1 MYHSSRSRMHLKAS
15 ISKEEEIL
23 KNTREIQYSTSFGNI
38 SSVWHMS
45 LEGWNSIANAIQ
57 HSVGQISVTSAS
69 TMKNLQGRLCSL
81 GERSDELC
89 RKHFRSI
96 IEKKR
101 MTKERQFPILLNLG
115 RIAGI
120 LENKG
125 EISNKSRFLR
135 RVKIKNISVFSL
147 VSFHSIAYQI
157 KFFRRF
163 FWIGKQQFSFNSSLF
178 VLISAEMYA
187 LLSVD

>member
-38 SSVWHMS
+38 SSVRHMS

-101 MTKERQFPILLNLG
+101 MTKEKQFPILLNLG

-163 FWIGKQQFSFNSSLF
+163 F
-178 VLISAEMYA
+178 
-187 LLSVD
+187 

>member
-1 MYHSSRSRMHLKAS
+1 
-15 ISKEEEIL
+15 
-23 KNTREIQYSTSFGNI
+23 
-38 SSVWHMS
+38 MS

-89 RKHFRSI
+89 RKHFRSM

-101 MTKERQFPILLNLG
+101 MTKEKQFPILLNLG

-163 FWIGKQQFSFNSSLF
+163 F
-178 VLISAEMYA
+178 
-187 LLSVD
+187 